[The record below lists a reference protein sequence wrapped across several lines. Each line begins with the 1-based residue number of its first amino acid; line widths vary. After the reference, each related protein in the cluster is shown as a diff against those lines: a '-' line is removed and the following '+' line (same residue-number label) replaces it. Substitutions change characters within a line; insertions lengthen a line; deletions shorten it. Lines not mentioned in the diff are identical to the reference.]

1 MNTTAEA
8 EISTEQN
15 FANLTPAQKLAAFL
29 LIVNVESAAK
39 IMSQLE
45 EVDLESV
52 SAEMSKFTT
61 ISQELQTQVLEE
73 FSPVALDAATSVR
86 GGVGPVKERLEKSVG
101 LFRASDIICR
111 VAPAHTQV
119 AAMQQIVEIEPRHLF
134 NLLRHEQL
142 QTVALVASY
151 MSPERASQ
159 LLSLLQSEVRE
170 QVVERLATLAP
181 TSIEVVENVAGML
194 QKKLSNNRTPALNQT
209 GGIKVAAQV
218 LNALP
223 RNLSDSILAS
233 LKEQNAELGEAVS
246 NKMFTFE
253 DLARLDA
260 KTLQKVMQEIDLPT
274 LTVALK
280 TASEKL
286 KTTLFSCLS
295 KRAAENVREELSF
308 LGPLKLSQIEA
319 AQSQVVAAVKNLES
333 QGEIDLEEL
342 RQATA

>member
-15 FANLTPAQKLAAFL
+15 FANLTPVQKLAAFL

-45 EVDLESV
+45 EADLESV

-86 GGVGPVKERLEKSVG
+86 GGVGPVTERLEKSVG

-159 LLSLLQSEVRE
+159 LLSLLRPEVRE

>member
-15 FANLTPAQKLAAFL
+15 FANLTPVQKLAAFL

-45 EVDLESV
+45 EADLESV

-159 LLSLLQSEVRE
+159 LLSLLRPEVRE